1 MFLIV
6 IPCLILSS
14 RALLFFIFF
23 WKERLRRADEGVV
36 CLPDPALLAPGEILF
51 HYQPPLGG
59 LSCISLYQM
68 LFVFVSLAA
77 CPSHPG

>member
-59 LSCISLYQM
+59 LLCIFSG
-68 LFVFVSLAA
+68 VFCICFSLAA
-77 CPSHPG
+77 CPSPG